1 MSPPMHDDVTREIL
15 EDRARELARPMHN
28 DEGEEASSLLVLVVG
43 VERYGIDIN
52 AVGETRPL
60 AGLAHLPHAP
70 PFWIGLVNV
79 RGRLCPVLDLGRYL
93 QVPESES
100 PGLPAGDRRMLV
112 VVAAVGLTV
121 GLMVDAVGEIRR
133 VPMRSVRRSAADS
146 LGGAGT
152 AILGVTDD
160 LVSVLDVE
168 ALLADPSLIVQG
180 R

>member
-1 MSPPMHDDVTREIL
+1 MGRHMHDDATRRIL
-15 EDRARELARPMHN
+15 EDRARELARPMQSGE
-28 DEGEEASSLLVLVVG
+28 DEDASSLLILVVG
-43 VERYGIDIN
+43 DERYGIDIN

-60 AGLAHLPHAP
+60 AGLAPLPHAP

-100 PGLPAGDRRMLV
+100 PSLPAGDRRMLV

-133 VPMRSVRRSAADS
+133 VPLRSVRRSAADS

-168 ALLADPSLIVQG
+168 AMLADPSLIVQG

>member
-1 MSPPMHDDVTREIL
+1 MLDDATRRIL
-15 EDRARELARPMHN
+15 EERARDLARPMRSGE
-28 DEGEEASSLLVLVVG
+28 DEDASSLLILVVG
-43 VERYGIDIN
+43 DERYGIDIN

-60 AGLAHLPHAP
+60 TGLAPLPHAP

-100 PGLPAGDRRMLV
+100 SSLPAGDRRMLV
-112 VVAAVGLTV
+112 VVTALGLTV
-121 GLMVDAVGEIRR
+121 GLIVDAVGEIRR
-133 VPMRSVRRSAADS
+133 VPMGSVKASAAES
-146 LGGAGT
+146 LGGGAT

-160 LVSVLDVE
+160 LISVLDVE